1 MCKATTEQRPLYTKR
16 DAKGNEFVVW
26 SPPPATGDEACLGLL
41 GCTEAQ
47 LVQDILAG
55 KYSDILCPS
64 N

>member
-1 MCKATTEQRPLYTKR
+1 MRQNEKQHAIYVNR
-16 DAKGNEFVVW
+16 DAKGNEFIVW
-26 SPPPATGDEACLGLL
+26 SLPPATGDEACLGLL

-55 KYSDILCPS
+55 KYKDILGQA